1 MPQLYGW
8 EHITYIAI
16 CLVIGATAIICAKL
30 FAKTEKAQVITMRI
44 AGGILLA
51 VIFANR
57 LVLVFERETP
67 NWLKLLTDNFCS
79 TSSYVLGI
87 TLLVGKKNNNVLH
100 FIWLIALVGG
110 LATTFAPNFIGQH
123 PSFVYPPTI
132 LGLMHHTISVDVV
145 IMMFMFKY
153 IDLTYKKWYCTLWG
167 FASYFSYG
175 AFLICVLGY
184 GNPFY
189 MVSPAID
196 NTPFTAWVIAPIYI
210 VVYALILLTVELI
223 RRKKK
228 KSPQSKGDSTKA
240 TQIHE

>member
-16 CLVIGATAIICAKL
+16 CLVLSAGAITCAKL
-30 FAKTEKAQVITMRI
+30 FAKTEKAQILTMRI
-44 AGGILLA
+44 SGTVLLA

-57 LVLVFERETP
+57 MALVFEYGTP
-67 NWLKLLTDNFCS
+67 NWLKLLTDSFCS

-110 LATTFAPNFIGQH
+110 LATTFAPNFIGQN
-123 PSFVYPPTI
+123 PSFVYPPTL
-132 LGLMHHTISVDVV
+132 LGLMHHTISVVVV

-153 IDLTYKKWYCTLWG
+153 VDLTYKKWYCTLWG
-167 FASYFSYG
+167 FASYFAYG
-175 AFLICVLGY
+175 AFLMCVLGY

-189 MVSPAID
+189 MVNPAID
-196 NTPFTAWVIAPIYI
+196 NTPLTAWVIAPIYI

-223 RRKKK
+223 RKRNKK
-228 KSPQSKGDSTKA
+228 
-240 TQIHE
+240 TQR